1 MDWLHTWAGLLLGW
15 VLYFMFLT
23 GTLGYLDTEI
33 DRWMMP
39 ELPMAGSPADATLA
53 LEHATAAL
61 EAEAPGAATWRI
73 QLPVDRNQPY
83 TTVRWRGAQ
92 DGTKAQS
99 GKLRLDPVTGDAL
112 SVRDT
117 GGGQALYRMHW
128 QLHYLPRIVGE
139 WIVGIATL
147 CMFVA
152 LLTGVVIHRK
162 LFADFFTFRAHKGQ
176 RSWLDAHNLTSVVS
190 LPFQL
195 MITYSGLLF
204 MMFIYLPLMIAVWYG
219 PGEEGRQVFFDEAF
233 PRPAAAEASVER
245 ATLVELSSVYTTAQ
259 SLLDDRD
266 VVSLAV
272 QNPGA
277 ANARVSVRASALQQP
292 LRRRQYLVFDG
303 VTGELLA
310 GEPPTQSGSK
320 AARSLM
326 LGLHEGL
333 FARPSLRAL
342 YVLSGV
348 LGAGMIGSGVVLW
361 CVKRRR
367 RAESRGDCPVAVT
380 VVEKLNVAAVLGLP
394 IAIGSYFV
402 ANRLLPVD
410 LVNRA
415 AAEMNVLFLVWGA
428 LFLHAALRSVAQ
440 AWREQSLLAAL
451 TFASLPLLNA
461 MTTNRHLATSLPA
474 GDWVLAGFDLTCL
487 AAAVVFALIARHQ
500 FRARPSS
507 IPTGASHTPAAEFS
521 ASRSDPV

>member
-1 MDWLHTWAGLLLGW
+1 MKATLGQSMDWLHTWAGLLLGW
-15 VLYFMFLT
+15 VLYFMFVT
-23 GTLGYLDTEI
+23 GTLAYLDTEI

-39 ELPMAGSPADATLA
+39 ELPMAAAPGNPALA
-53 LEHATAAL
+53 LEHATKAL
-61 EAEAPGAATWRI
+61 KAEA
-73 QLPVDRNQPY
+73 
-83 TTVRWRGAQ
+83 
-92 DGTKAQS
+92 QS
-99 GKLRLDPVTGDAL
+99 RKLKLDPVTGNAL
-112 SVRDT
+112 SARET

-128 QLHYLPRIVGE
+128 QLHYLPRLVGE
-139 WIVGIATL
+139 WIVGIASL

-162 LFADFFTFRAHKGQ
+162 LFADFFTFRAGKGQ

-204 MMFIYLPLMIAVWYG
+204 LMFTYLPLLIAVWYG
-219 PGEEGRQVFFDEAF
+219 PGQEGRQVFFDEAF
-233 PRPAAAEASVER
+233 PRPAAVEASAER
-245 ATLVELSSVYTTAQ
+245 APLVALSSVYTTAQ
-259 SLLDDRD
+259 SSLVDEDRE

-277 ANARVSVRASALQQP
+277 ANARITVRASALQNP
-292 LRRRQYLVFDG
+292 SRRRQDLVFDG

-310 GEPPTQSGSK
+310 GEPPPQSGSK
-320 AARSLM
+320 AARTLM

-333 FARPSLRAL
+333 FASPVLRAL
-342 YVLSGV
+342 YVLSGF
-348 LGAGMIGSGVVLW
+348 LGAGMIATGVVLW

-367 RAESRGDCPVAVT
+367 RAERQEGCPVEVT
-380 VVEKLNVAAVLGLP
+380 VVDKLNVAVVLGLP

-402 ANRLLPVD
+402 ANRLLPLD
-410 LVNRA
+410 LVGRA
-415 AAEMNVLFLVWGA
+415 DAEMNVLFLVWGA
-428 LFLHAALRSVAQ
+428 LFLHAVLRSVAQ

-461 MTTNRHLATSLPA
+461 ITTQRHLATSLPA

-487 AAAVVFALIARHQ
+487 AAAVMFALIARHQ
-500 FRARPSS
+500 YKTKSPLAPRNPARP
-507 IPTGASHTPAAEFS
+507 PAAELTT
-521 ASRSDPV
+521 ATSDPL